1 MKVLL
6 IGANGFLGPH
16 VVRALAAEHE
26 LRITDIKPPPADIRE
41 AFQGHEFRDVDVTSA
56 EQVLDAAGGMDAIV
70 NLAVVRADP
79 VLAFRVNTLGC
90 WNVMQAAVRQGIRRV
105 INTGPHFTVA
115 GPCYEQ
121 WDHAI
126 GPDVPPHP
134 GTHLYPLTKS
144 LGQEV
149 CRLFAESHDVYVQEY
164 LFYNFREAK
173 ELKPGAGGVP
183 FIGDPVA
190 SGSLVSPEVFHEFCL
205 PYLTQLVRHIHRHGV
220 WTGLHVCGNTAR
232 IIADLAAT
240 GADVLSLDEVDL
252 SEVRR
257 ELGPQAVLMGN
268 VSTELVRTGRPGQV
282 LAAARACL
290 GAAGPRLVLSTACDV
305 PADAPEENVRAIVEA
320 GRSDRSDASDRSD

>member
-183 FIGDPVA
+183 FMLSWSDAG
-190 SGSLVSPEVFHEFCL
+190 EVFRLGLAIELAKL
-205 PYLTQLVRHIHRHGV
+205 PSRCEVFFV
-220 WTGLHVCGNTAR
+220 F
-232 IIADLAAT
+232 
-240 GADVLSLDEVDL
+240 ADVPQGKFLNDKVKR
-252 SEVRR
+252 V
-257 ELGPQAVLMGN
+257 LGFSPKDDVSVLW
-268 VSTELVRTGRPGQV
+268 RKPP
-282 LAAARACL
+282 AAR
-290 GAAGPRLVLSTACDV
+290 D
-305 PADAPEENVRAIVEA
+305 
-320 GRSDRSDASDRSD
+320 